1 MCFLILTT
9 AEMVFE
15 ILTKMKRCEWRK
27 DRGETWCLLA
37 SHRTNVSRG
46 LESPFFRFR
55 YKRWWRDGKKV
66 ELNERRRVKVH
77 IFGLDASVTFLSPI
91 ISIREGVGETFADA
105 ITIIRGD
112 VFNLQG
118 KWGTKTASG
127 LLFFVSLGTWKKTER
142 NAEMCWLPFLKFFL
156 LLCRKYGA
164 HSPMGGG
171 GCLAALGSSVRPG
184 LFANPARRG
193 FVLQQHGF
201 DFRLLSKRRSSSYYR
216 LGGRQWQRLIYS
228 SFGGQVRKLSTVCS
242 VKNGTQCNL
251 FLKGHAAVSAFFR

>member
-1 MCFLILTT
+1 M
-9 AEMVFE
+9 E
-15 ILTKMKRCEWRK
+15 
-27 DRGETWCLLA
+27 
-37 SHRTNVSRG
+37 
-46 LESPFFRFR
+46 
-55 YKRWWRDGKKV
+55 KKV
-66 ELNERRRVKVH
+66 ELKEKRRVKVH

-112 VFNLQG
+112 VFNLQA

-127 LLFFVSLGTWKKTER
+127 LLFFVSLGTWKCR
-142 NAEMCWLPFLKFFL
+142 NVLPSSKKVV

-171 GCLAALGSSVRPG
+171 GGYLAALGSSLRPG
-184 LFANPARRG
+184 LFANPARWG

-201 DFRLLSKRRSSSYYR
+201 DFRLLSKRRSPSYYR

-228 SFGGQVRKLSTVCS
+228 SFSGQVRKLPL
-242 VKNGTQCNL
+242 QCVL
-251 FLKGHAAVSAFFR
+251 AKTGLHRTHSLCFC

>member
-1 MCFLILTT
+1 M
-9 AEMVFE
+9 E
-15 ILTKMKRCEWRK
+15 
-27 DRGETWCLLA
+27 
-37 SHRTNVSRG
+37 
-46 LESPFFRFR
+46 
-55 YKRWWRDGKKV
+55 KK
-66 ELNERRRVKVH
+66 LS
-77 IFGLDASVTFLSPI
+77 FGGWKSISLDSVTFLSPI

-127 LLFFVSLGTWKKTER
+127 LLFFVSLGTWKCR
-142 NAEMCWLPFLKFFL
+142 NVLPSSKKVV

-171 GCLAALGSSVRPG
+171 GGGYLAALGSSLRPG

-242 VKNGTQCNL
+242 VKNGTQCSL

>member
-1 MCFLILTT
+1 M
-9 AEMVFE
+9 E
-15 ILTKMKRCEWRK
+15 
-27 DRGETWCLLA
+27 
-37 SHRTNVSRG
+37 
-46 LESPFFRFR
+46 
-55 YKRWWRDGKKV
+55 KK
-66 ELNERRRVKVH
+66 LS
-77 IFGLDASVTFLSPI
+77 FGGWKSISLDSVTFLSPI

-112 VFNLQG
+112 VFNLQA

-127 LLFFVSLGTWKKTER
+127 LLFFVSLGTWKKPER

-171 GCLAALGSSVRPG
+171 GGYLAALGSSLRPG
-184 LFANPARRG
+184 LFANPARWG

-228 SFGGQVRKLSTVCS
+228 SFSGQVRKLPL
-242 VKNGTQCNL
+242 QCVL
-251 FLKGHAAVSAFFR
+251 AKTGLHRTHSLRFC